1 MAPST
6 IHVLAGVNGSGK
18 SSILGEYIRS
28 KGGSYF
34 NPDSYTKDLMKA
46 APKLSLGEAQSEA
59 WHFGKNE
66 LTRACDTET
75 AFAFET
81 TLGGKTITDILLQ
94 AAKSGTRISVY
105 YIGLKSVELNI
116 KRVAER
122 VERGGHDIPIEKIK
136 KRWEDSR
143 LNIIRL
149 LPHLN
154 ELLIYDNSKSVS
166 AGESPKP
173 ELLIKIIDQKII
185 GGSESLIRQDFPEW
199 AQPIAMEA
207 INRLGDSLDLD

>member
-28 KGGSYF
+28 KGGFYF

-46 APKLSLGEAQSEA
+46 DPKLSLGEAQSEA

-66 LTRACDTET
+66 LTKACETRT

-81 TLGGKTITDILLQ
+81 TLGGKTMTDILLQ
-94 AAKSGTRISVY
+94 AAKSGTRVSVY
-105 YIGLKSVELNI
+105 YIGLNSVELNI

-136 KRWEDSR
+136 ERWEASL

-154 ELLIYDNSKSVS
+154 ELLVYDNSKSVAIGAS
-166 AGESPKP
+166 PQPEQLIKLSGGKIEGESKS
-173 ELLIKIIDQKII
+173 LLRK
-185 GGSESLIRQDFPEW
+185 DFPEW

-207 INRLGDSLDLD
+207 INVFGG